1 MNKLLPTFAF
11 QAGRRPSPLFLQNVL
26 LAVAV
31 AATCVPLSA
40 TAAAD
45 VVGTTATSTS
55 QSEASWTSGG
65 VSEEGREEMRQV
77 ASRYNVHVMFSEQ
90 RGSYLAG
97 IPFTVVRLA
106 SGKEQQIVSAVSE
119 GPLLYLKLAPG
130 AYRVAAEVDGVWQK
144 QQVRVGAGG
153 SPARVSF
160 VFRGK

>member
-1 MNKLLPTFAF
+1 MNKPLPTFAL
-11 QAGRRPSPLFLQNVL
+11 QACCRPSPLSLQNVL
-26 LAVAV
+26 LAIAV
-31 AATCVPLSA
+31 SLPCSPLLAA
-40 TAAAD
+40 AAAD
-45 VVGTTATSTS
+45 VVGTSTTSAS
-55 QSEASWTSGG
+55 QSEVSWTSGG

-130 AYRVAAEVDGVWQK
+130 AYRIAAEVDGVWQK

-153 SPARVSF
+153 SPARMSF

>member
-1 MNKLLPTFAF
+1 MNKHPSNFATRTSQRSSHLSLRQAVLAILVALPC
-11 QAGRRPSPLFLQNVL
+11 SPLL
-26 LAVAV
+26 
-31 AATCVPLSA
+31 
-40 TAAAD
+40 AAAAGE
-45 VVGTTATSTS
+45 VAGTTHANAP
-55 QSEASWTSGG
+55 QGEVSWTSGG
-65 VSEEGREEMRQV
+65 VGEEAREEMRQV

-130 AYRVAAEVDGVWQK
+130 SYQIAAEVAGVWQK
-144 QQVRVGAGG
+144 QQVRASASGRA
-153 SPARVSF
+153 ARISF